1 MAGAK
6 HQPLAKLA
14 GPVGASGIKVEA
26 PRTEHPSAEEDFH
39 AWLVQQAEA
48 VRGRQFDR
56 VDWENLAEELDS
68 MARAERRELRS
79 RLATLLAHLL
89 KWRYQVKRR
98 SRSWEGTIA
107 RERIEIEDTLSE
119 EPSLRSYLNEAV
131 EKAYRLARPSAGR
144 EMGLSKTQW
153 EALFPSECP
162 WQFDEMLNEDFW
174 PEIAE
179 IRSRPAPRKQPGRS

>member
-6 HQPLAKLA
+6 HQQLERVAA
-14 GPVGASGIKVEA
+14 PVEPSSLDVAV
-26 PRTEHPSAEEDFH
+26 PTTELVSAEEDFH

-48 VRGRQFDR
+48 VRQQQHNR
-56 VDWENLAEELDS
+56 VDWANLAEELDS

-79 RLATLLAHLL
+79 RLTTLLAHLL
-89 KWRYQVKRR
+89 KWRYQAKRR

-119 EPSLRSYLNEAV
+119 EPSLRSHLNETM

-153 EALFPSECP
+153 EALFPRECL
-162 WQFDEMLNEDFW
+162 WQFEEILNEDFR
-174 PEIAE
+174 PEIE
-179 IRSRPAPRKQPGRS
+179 PG